1 MTDGTF
7 VGLVQCVAAEEMT
20 AMSEESKAKAEA
32 EPNAAGLAVEA
43 QAEIIEEAI
52 GILSSVVNRWHHG
65 VDVTV
70 ADWSDVARF
79 ARVADAAARLVKK
92 IRENDYLTVADLVA
106 KEQP

>member
-1 MTDGTF
+1 
-7 VGLVQCVAAEEMT
+7 
-20 AMSEESKAKAEA
+20 MSEESKAKAEA
-32 EPNAAGLAVEA
+32 EANPAGQAIES

-79 ARVADAAARLVKK
+79 ARVADAVAELIAK
-92 IRENDYLTVADLVA
+92 IRE